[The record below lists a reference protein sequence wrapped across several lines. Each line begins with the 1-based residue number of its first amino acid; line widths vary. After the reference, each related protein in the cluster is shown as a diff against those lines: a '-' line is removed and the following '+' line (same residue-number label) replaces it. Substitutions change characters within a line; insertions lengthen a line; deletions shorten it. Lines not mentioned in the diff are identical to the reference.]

1 MCVESSDTFLKDCMF
16 KFDCT
21 MDVLSMDAGTSG
33 SKKKDK
39 KKGDSDS
46 DDEKEGGIKL
56 NLDAIK
62 KK

>member
-1 MCVESSDTFLKDCMF
+1 
-16 KFDCT
+16 

-46 DDEKEGGIKL
+46 DDEKEGGMKL
-56 NLDAIK
+56 NLDAVK